1 MPVQRWCEIDSR
13 SVSIDGNSIG
23 SPRARQVVDHFRSNP
38 GYWCEPGID
47 TAFHTGLNVHVTTQG
62 PTGHVVPVHPSC
74 FVKRAAHPALDT
86 ATGRDQAVD
95 NELTA
100 LGIIFTEFYYWLT
113 VVLMFFIHVGFCMYE
128 VGVSR
133 HKNHMHTLMKNTML
147 IPLVTITFF
156 FFGWWIY
163 FAFPNGPGIIGGLV
177 EAPHAVAWSEVMGAH
192 MGGADDLENGWARIN
207 GVFWAA
213 FLLFSWTAAS
223 IVSGSVIERI
233 KSSGFWILAVGIG
246 SVFWIIDAA
255 WGWHAEG
262 WMVQLL
268 GYHDAYASGV
278 IHAIAGGFALGILVV
293 LGPRIGKFAPDGTPR
308 NINPRNPWLVTIGLF
323 LIYTGFWGFYVA
335 CNIPMWDIQ
344 AGDEVFY
351 SATNIYLG
359 PTTLS
364 AITMNFLMSLAGG
377 LLMGY
382 IVSKGDAFWTYS
394 SGLAGII
401 AASAGNDLYHP
412 IQAMIIAG
420 LGVVFMYKVHYWVE
434 RTFKVDDAVG
444 AVAVHGYAG
453 FFGVVVAG
461 FVLWGYPSSP
471 TDGYAS
477 INPLGQ
483 FVGALIM
490 FGLLGF
496 LPGWI
501 MAKILNGFG
510 LLRIPRQVE
519 LMGLDTAAIREL
531 AAEEQAIIDAENEA
545 AGKA

>member
-1 MPVQRWCEIDSR
+1 M
-13 SVSIDGNSIG
+13 
-23 SPRARQVVDHFRSNP
+23 
-38 GYWCEPGID
+38 
-47 TAFHTGLNVHVTTQG
+47 
-62 PTGHVVPVHPSC
+62 
-74 FVKRAAHPALDT
+74 
-86 ATGRDQAVD
+86 D
-95 NELTA
+95 NELSS
-100 LGIIFTEFYYWLT
+100 LVVIFTEFYYWLT
-113 VVLMFFIHVGFCMYE
+113 VVLMFLIHIGFCMYE
-128 VGVSR
+128 VGASR

-163 FAFPNGPGIIGGLV
+163 FAFPNGPWITGGITFADAAQARPWDPL
-177 EAPHAVAWSEVMGAH
+177 MGAH
-192 MGGADDLENGWARIN
+192 MGGAGDPGGWARIN

-233 KSSGFWILAVGIG
+233 QSGAFWILAVSIG
-246 SVFWIIDAA
+246 SVFWIIDAS
-255 WGWHAEG
+255 WGWHSAG

-293 LGPRIGKFAPDGTPR
+293 LGPRIGKFAADGTPR

-335 CNIPMWDIQ
+335 CNIPMWDVQ
-344 AGDEVFY
+344 SGDGVFY
-351 SATNIYLG
+351 SATNIYLA

-377 LLMGY
+377 LLAGY
-382 IVSKGDAFWTYS
+382 WISKGDAFWTYS

-412 IQAMIIAG
+412 IQAMFIAII
-420 LGVVFMYKVHYWVE
+420 GVIVMYKMHYYME
-434 RTFKVDDAVG
+434 RRFKIDDAVG

-453 FFGVVVAG
+453 FFGVVIAG
-461 FVLWGYPSSP
+461 FMLWGYPSSP
-471 TDGYAS
+471 DASYAS

-483 FVGALIM
+483 LLGAIIM

-496 LPGWI
+496 LPGWSI
-501 MAKILNGFG
+501 AKILNGMG
-510 LLRIPRQVE
+510 ILRIPRE
-519 LMGLDTAAIREL
+519 IEIMGLDVAAGIGL
-531 AAEEQAIIDAENEA
+531 QTEEQGIIDAEREA
-545 AGKA
+545 IAKLGN

>member
-1 MPVQRWCEIDSR
+1 MDT
-13 SVSIDGNSIG
+13 DIG
-23 SPRARQVVDHFRSNP
+23 
-38 GYWCEPGID
+38 
-47 TAFHTGLNVHVTTQG
+47 
-62 PTGHVVPVHPSC
+62 
-74 FVKRAAHPALDT
+74 ALT
-86 ATGRDQAVD
+86 V
-95 NELTA
+95 
-100 LGIIFTEFYYWLT
+100 IFTEFYYWLT
-113 VVLMFFIHVGFCMYE
+113 VVIMFLIHVGFCMYE
-128 VGVSR
+128 VGASR

-163 FAFPNGPGIIGGLV
+163 FAFPNGPGILGGLV
-177 EAPHAVAWSEVMGAH
+177 SAPWAEPWSEVMGPH
-192 MGGADDLENGWARIN
+192 MGGAPATDALTAEDTMFWARIN

-233 KSSGFWILAVGIG
+233 KSSAFWILAVLIG

-255 WGWHAEG
+255 WGWHPEG

-278 IHAIAGGFALGILVV
+278 IHAIAGGFALGVLFV
-293 LGPRIGKFAPDGTPR
+293 LGPRIGKFAADGTPR
-308 NINPRNPWLVTIGLF
+308 NLNPRNPWLVTIGLF

-335 CNIPMWDIQ
+335 CNVPIIDIQ
-344 AGDEVFY
+344 DGDAVFY

-364 AITMNFLMSLAGG
+364 GITVNFLMSLSGG
-377 LLMGY
+377 LLAGY

-401 AASAGNDLYHP
+401 AASSGNDLYHP
-412 IQAMIIAG
+412 IQAMLIASA
-420 LGVVFMYKVHYWVE
+420 GVLFMYKMHYWVE
-434 RTFKVDDAVG
+434 NKFKIDDAVG

-453 FFGVVVAG
+453 FFGVVIAG

-471 TDGYAS
+471 NPDYQT

-483 FVGALIM
+483 FVGAIIM
-490 FGLLGF
+490 FGVLGF
-496 LPGWI
+496 LPGFVA
-501 MAKILNGFG
+501 AKILNGMG
-510 LLRIPRQVE
+510 ALRIPREVE
-519 LMGLDTAAIREL
+519 LAGLDVAANHQRL
-531 AAEEQAIIDAENEA
+531 ADEQGVIDAEREEVE
-545 AGKA
+545 KL